1 MMGSTAGSDV
11 IHVGQIEIRFRLQA
25 AQTAGSLTM
34 FEFLVPAGAKVPVPH
49 SHEAFD
55 ETVYGLDG
63 VTTWVLDGRQVRVGP
78 GDVLFI
84 PRGQVH
90 HFANLD
96 TQDARELSVIAP
108 GLLGPEYFREIA
120 EILNAGG
127 PPNVERI
134 MEVMRRHG
142 LRPALPAK

>member
-1 MMGSTAGSDV
+1 MTAAANEV
-11 IHVGQIEIRFRLQA
+11 IRAGPIEIRFWLQA
-25 AQTAGSLTM
+25 VQTAGSLTM
-34 FEFLVPAGAKVPVPH
+34 FEFLVPAHARVPVPH

-63 VTTWVLDGRQVRVGP
+63 VLSWVLDGRQVRVGP

-90 HFANLD
+90 GFENHGTEN
-96 TQDARELSVIAP
+96 ARELSVITP
-108 GLLGPEYFREIA
+108 GLLGPEFFREIA
-120 EILNAGG
+120 AVLNAGG
-127 PPNVERI
+127 PPNVERV

-142 LRPALPAK
+142 LRPAPPAT